1 MAVQLN
7 TMTRNQ
13 EAWLSQQLENKKGQI
28 VFASPSDKDF
38 EPNSP
43 INVSRFGFKTPQDL
57 VNFLKSPAG
66 DTVKGEIS
74 TQLIVENDIAEA
86 NKQAIL
92 EHLRRQNILRAMMLM
107 WLMDK
112 RSHAQQRVREF
123 IEMQNQQL
131 LQQNTPSRAHTP
143 NTRVE
148 HLQNRISNLDAA
160 IREYETTFEA
170 LKETE
175 AELDSQLEAI
185 KEQEELFVDK
195 EEVYSRNLVDME
207 QELDALDTLSE
218 EELNLK
224 IEELENQIHAQTS
237 EVMTA
242 LELDDEMGAKKLLH
256 AQTALNFKLAN
267 LLDLRATRA
276 NQKFLF
282 DEEGNPVP
290 SAKQAK
296 FVLEPNQKVIKQDD
310 KFYLLKENQDINQLS
325 MEEKLLAEQAFKK
338 SEPSILVVKNTV
350 TLSLKAE
357 KEFHNFD
364 KKREDITNAK
374 EINST
379 QQRELQNSIRTMQ
392 SAREEMRLTLE
403 KVATGELKLQEV
415 LPKNNPANFP
425 TAPISALKFLDS
437 IPLMPKNFF
446 YTNFAK
452 KVDEFAQD
460 ENNKGNKID
469 PREIKDYFKKALRL
483 LGLGTIPSLSPLP
496 ETTMKS
502 LLENMPRFGANSY
515 KPQVTP
521 LPSPMETTSPLKAPL
536 DSQTPAF
543 NPTPTKTTPTPY

>member
-1 MAVQLN
+1 M
-7 TMTRNQ
+7 
-13 EAWLSQQLENKKGQI
+13 
-28 VFASPSDKDF
+28 
-38 EPNSP
+38 
-43 INVSRFGFKTPQDL
+43 
-57 VNFLKSPAG
+57 
-66 DTVKGEIS
+66 S
-74 TQLIVENDIAEA
+74 T
-86 NKQAIL
+86 KQ
-92 EHLRRQNILRAMMLM
+92 
-107 WLMDK
+107 
-112 RSHAQQRVREF
+112 
-123 IEMQNQQL
+123 
-131 LQQNTPSRAHTP
+131 
-143 NTRVE
+143 
-148 HLQNRISNLDAA
+148 
-160 IREYETTFEA
+160 
-170 LKETE
+170 
-175 AELDSQLEAI
+175 
-185 KEQEELFVDK
+185 